1 MKYVILYNPHSCGEK
16 GLKIAKEIEKLM
28 GDHNYSY
35 IDLTSIDSLND
46 FISNLSPETDIIL
59 TGGDGSLNS
68 FVNQTE
74 NLKRNIYFYASGSG
88 NDFARDINFKKR
100 TTPIRIND
108 YIQNLPT
115 AEIDGKVYKFVNCIG
130 SGMDGYCCGEVE
142 RLRKISQRRGNYL
155 FAAIKALL
163 YAYKPCTA
171 FVNADGVEYTFK
183 NAWLVPIMNGRYFGG
198 GFMAAPHQNRMNQNK
213 TISLVAMYS
222 RNFFKIVT
230 ALLLIMKGKHTKL
243 KSMIKVI
250 EGHNFT
256 VKLARAATL
265 QIDGETIPNISEY
278 SVSSARETVTL

>member
-28 GDHNYSY
+28 GDYNYSY

-74 NLKRNIYFYASGSG
+74 NLKRNIYFYVSGSG

-130 SGMDGYCCGEVE
+130 SGMDGYCCAEVE
-142 RLRKISQRRGNYL
+142 RLRKISKRRGNYL

-198 GFMAAPHQNRMNQNK
+198 GFMAAPDQNRMNQNK
-213 TISLVAMYS
+213 TISLVAIYS

-250 EGHNFT
+250 EGHHFT

>member
-74 NLKRNIYFYASGSG
+74 NLKRNIYFYVSGSG

-198 GFMAAPHQNRMNQNK
+198 GFMAAPDQNRMNQNK

-250 EGHNFT
+250 EGHHFT